1 MRAKWSSLSAKQK
14 RIALS
19 LSLPL
24 AAISLIGLTGWQ
36 WQWWHALFVVQLAVL
51 PWQWS
56 RQQYNGL
63 ENGLVVAN
71 PFEVLR
77 FDADNLYLGDE
88 VFSRAKIKRL
98 VLDEVEGKGLFQLP
112 FNQRHAKVP
121 QVLFDGEYL
130 PQLRR
135 MLSEQLPG
143 VEVIT

>member
-1 MRAKWSSLSAKQK
+1 MCAKWNSLSATQK
-14 RIALS
+14 RVALS
-19 LSLPL
+19 LCLPL
-24 AAISLIGLTGWQ
+24 VGAGLLSLTDWQ

-63 ENGLVVAN
+63 ENGIVVAN

-77 FDADNLYLGDE
+77 FDQDNLYVGE
-88 VFSRAKIKRL
+88 EAFPRAKIKRL
-98 VLDEVEGKGLFQLP
+98 VLDNIDDKGLFQLP

-121 QVLFDGEYL
+121 QVLFDGEYV
-130 PQLRR
+130 PKLRGV
-135 MLSEQLPG
+135 LTEQLPG

>member
-1 MRAKWSSLSAKQK
+1 
-14 RIALS
+14 
-19 LSLPL
+19 
-24 AAISLIGLTGWQ
+24 
-36 WQWWHALFVVQLAVL
+36 AVL